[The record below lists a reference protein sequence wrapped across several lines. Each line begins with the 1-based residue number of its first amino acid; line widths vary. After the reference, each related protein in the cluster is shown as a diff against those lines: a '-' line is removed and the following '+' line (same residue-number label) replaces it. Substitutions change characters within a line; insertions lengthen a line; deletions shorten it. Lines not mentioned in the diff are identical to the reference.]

1 MELDFSEVKLY
12 NPGVI
17 KTRIPASVF
26 SDLTMDLQKQVDAK
40 PATYNSRLAGQL
52 ETELEYRINGDFQ
65 KCVDMTFQEY
75 RKRFDF
81 YQNNNYEISADSWVN
96 FQKKHEYN
104 PIHYHH
110 DDVSWVIW
118 VTIPYDLEEEM
129 NLSHVKESNF
139 KTASMFAF
147 IYNKLDGGIESYN
160 IPVDKTWQGTLIM
173 FPAYLKH
180 QVYPF
185 YTSDEYR
192 ISIAGNIKVIK
203 D

>member
-1 MELDFSEVKLY
+1 MELEFSEVKLY

-40 PATYNSRLAGQL
+40 PAAYNNQLAGQL
-52 ETELEYRINGDFQ
+52 ETELVYNLNGDFRD
-65 KCVDMTFQEY
+65 CIDRTFQEY
-75 RKRFDF
+75 RRRFNF
-81 YQNNNYEISADSWVN
+81 YPNHDYLIDNSSWVN

-110 DDVSWVIW
+110 QDISWVIW
-118 VTIPYDLEEEM
+118 VTIPYNLEDEM
-129 NLSHVKESNF
+129 NLAHVKESNF

-147 IYNKLDGGIESYN
+147 IYNKLDGGIESHN